1 MKILRKI
8 IQEICIPD
16 AGHLD
21 SSEELECQLGNQMKP
36 KQISP
41 FCMTSSE
48 SIMSILLD
56 IITGKCKPNPRME
69 KQPAVCSKITSA
81 HVHFS
86 YGNWSPPFHIPSL
99 IMLQKFLEL
108 HCSL

>member
-1 MKILRKI
+1 VPLLGNSFACYADVGIS
-8 IQEICIPD
+8 D

-21 SSEELECQLGNQMKP
+21 SSEELECQLENQMKP

-69 KQPAVCSKITSA
+69 NS
-81 HVHFS
+81 
-86 YGNWSPPFHIPSL
+86 
-99 IMLQKFLEL
+99 
-108 HCSL
+108 